1 MIYLDITKDI
11 SGDLLQQELLI
22 AGLETEVTVY
32 SYPEGQKIQLNNVE
46 ESDRALAQSIYD
58 AHIAPAPI
66 QPTIEQKLASVGLN
80 LDDLKLALGL

>member
-1 MIYLDITKDI
+1 MIYLDITKNVN
-11 SGDLLQQELLI
+11 GDLLQQELLI

-58 AHIAPAPI
+58 VHIAPAPTE
-66 QPTIEQKLASVGLN
+66 PTIEQKLAAAGLTI
-80 LDDLKLALGL
+80 DDLKSALGL